1 MSNVTKRFYVKEKR
15 FGDKV
20 YVLAEVKI
28 AVNNDFKKYNVVR
41 STVNE

>member
-1 MSNVTKRFYVKEKR
+1 MSNVTKRFYVKERR

-28 AVNNDFKKYNVVR
+28 AVNCDTKKFNVIR
-41 STVNE
+41 